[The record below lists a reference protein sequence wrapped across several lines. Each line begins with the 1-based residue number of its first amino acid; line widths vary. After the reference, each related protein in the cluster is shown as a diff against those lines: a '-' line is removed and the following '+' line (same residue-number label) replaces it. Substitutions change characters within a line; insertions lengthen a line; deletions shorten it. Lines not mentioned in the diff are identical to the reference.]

1 MKWQTARNGNE
12 IYALDKEKLVAMVLD
27 PQVSEIPESKDN
39 IRGISFYQDKAVV
52 FYQTEGNGSGRI
64 GVLMANEPS
73 ILYGIMA
80 EEILDEIEE
89 LSKEAKEIAPG
100 MWVMKCD

>member
-12 IYALDKEKLVAMVLD
+12 IYAFDKEKLVAMVLD
-27 PQVSEIPESKDN
+27 PQVSEIPETKDN

-52 FYQTEGNGSGRI
+52 FYRTEVSNPGRI
-64 GVLMANEPS
+64 GVLLANEPG
-73 ILYGIMA
+73 ILYGMIV
-80 EEILDEIEE
+80 EELLDEIEE
-89 LSKEAKEIAPG
+89 LNKEAKEIAPG

>member
-1 MKWQTARNGNE
+1 MKWQTARNGDE
-12 IYALDKEKLVAMVLD
+12 IIALEKEKLIAMVMD
-27 PQVSEIPESKDN
+27 PQISGIPETNGN

-52 FYQTEGNGSGRI
+52 FYQTDQNPPGRI
-64 GVLMANEPS
+64 GVLLANEPS
-73 ILYGIMA
+73 ILNGILV

-89 LSKEAKEIAPG
+89 LDENAKGIAPG